1 MRKFIKIILITALMA
16 LFISPVSASSVR
28 TIDDASILNA
38 SEEANLNIKLEEL
51 SNEYG
56 FDFAILTSNLTI
68 DNSVKEDALV
78 MFKDAG
84 FNEGV
89 ALYINTY
96 TEEFY
101 ILTNGEDI
109 DAAFDQNEK
118 RLMLVAIT
126 EIYKNGGLDVY
137 TKIAES
143 FIRNAEFY
151 YLDDENTIR
160 DPLLVDEAGLFSESE
175 IHELTNLLEE
185 QSIIKNVD
193 FVVYTTDTEPILE
206 EKIEAADYYDYHNYS
221 ERGYMLYINMAS
233 RYLFILTTGEDIK
246 TGFTQNNIDSMVS
259 TIASNLTDENYYEAV
274 TDFVDLFDKYYSPVE
289 PGFDISKRDPLIIDK
304 ANVLNETTLV
314 SLTTDLINKS
324 SEYTFDIC
332 VYIDDDENVENAYSR
347 AGEIYELLY
356 YRYDGLM
363 LYINVATSEVEIIR
377 AGSMI
382 YIYELDDFD
391 EMLEELRELLAEA
404 KYTEIISEY
413 IDGSIDLY
421 HQNLTEF
428 EREETFDRIKTIVSV
443 AFGISAV
450 ITVVIAVVLYRQ
462 TRSFRLQS
470 NANNYATNEGSYFS
484 KANIRVSQDI
494 FLYRTRRRDYSPEQR
509 NNSNSSSS
517 FSGGG
522 SSSFTGSSGE
532 SHGGGGGS
540 F

>member
-101 ILTNGEDI
+101 ILTNGENI
-109 DAAFDQNEK
+109 DAAFNQNEK

>member
-101 ILTNGEDI
+101 ILTNGENI
-109 DAAFDQNEK
+109 DAAFNQNEK

-304 ANVLNETTLV
+304 ANVLNETALV